1 MNRRDACRGLATF
14 PFALALSA
22 AAQPSAPLHVAWV
35 TTERKN
41 APSPNFDAFRRG
53 LRDLGYVEG
62 GNLVID
68 VWSGDGSAERVEM
81 LVGDVI
87 RSKPEIIVAG
97 GGLALF
103 ALLRTPV
110 GLPIV
115 FSISADPVE
124 AKIVESF
131 ARPGGNLTGV
141 SLFTLALV
149 GKRLELVKEIVPA
162 IRRVALIANPQH
174 PGEQKELVAAR
185 EAASKLDIAVRYF
198 PVSSEAELESALAD
212 IARARDDT
220 ILAFADGFTLSFA
233 PRIAQFSL
241 QHRIPAVDGWAPF
254 ARAGNLLIYGPV
266 IDDVYRRLAAYV
278 DKIHRGTKPSDLPIE
293 LPIKVELV
301 INLKTARAL
310 GIAIPQ
316 SVLLRAD
323 EVIE

>member
-1 MNRRDACRGLATF
+1 MNRRNACRALATF
-14 PFALALSA
+14 PFVLALST
-22 AAQPSAPLHVAWV
+22 AAQPVGPLRVAWV

-53 LRDLGYVEG
+53 LRDLGYTEG
-62 GNLVID
+62 GNLVIQ
-68 VWSGDGSAERVEM
+68 VWSGDGSAERVEL

-87 RSKPEIIVAG
+87 RSKPEIIVAA

-103 ALLRTPV
+103 ALLRARV

-131 ARPGGNLTGV
+131 ARPGGSLTGI

-149 GKRLELVKEIVPA
+149 GKRLELLKEVMPGIK
-162 IRRVALIANPQH
+162 RVALIANPQH

-185 EAASKLDIAVRYF
+185 EAASKLGIAVRYF
-198 PVSSEAELESALAD
+198 PVSSEPELESALAD
-212 IARARDDT
+212 IARARDDA

-233 PRIAQFSL
+233 SRIAQFSL

-254 ARAGNLLIYGPV
+254 AREGNLLIYGPV

-278 DKIHRGTKPSDLPIE
+278 DKIHKGAKPSDLPIE
-293 LPIKVELV
+293 LPTKVQLV
-301 INLKTARAL
+301 INLRTASAL
-310 GIAIPQ
+310 GLTIPQ
-316 SVLLRAD
+316 SLLLRAD
-323 EVIE
+323 DVIQ

>member
-1 MNRRDACRGLATF
+1 MNRRDACRGLVAF

-22 AAQPSAPLHVAWV
+22 DAQPARPLRVAWV
-35 TTERKN
+35 TTERKK

-68 VWSGDGSAERVEM
+68 VWSGDGSAERIEE

-87 RSKPEIIVAG
+87 RSGAGIVVAA

-103 ALLRTPV
+103 ALLRRPI

-131 ARPGGNLTGV
+131 ARPGGNLTGI

-149 GKRLELVKEIVPA
+149 GKRLELVKEIIPA

-185 EAASKLDIAVRYF
+185 EAASKLGLAVRYF
-198 PVSSEAELESALAD
+198 PVSSEPALESALAD
-212 IARARDDT
+212 IARARDDA

-278 DKIHRGTKPSDLPIE
+278 DKIHKGAKPSDLPIE
-293 LPIKVELV
+293 LPTKVELV
-301 INLKTARAL
+301 INLRTAEVL
-310 GIAIPQ
+310 GLTIPQ

-323 EVIE
+323 EVIQ

>member
-1 MNRRDACRGLATF
+1 MNRRSACRALAAF
-14 PFALALSA
+14 PFALTVPA
-22 AAQPSAPLHVAWV
+22 AAQPVGPLHVAWV

-41 APSPNFDAFRRG
+41 APSANFDAFRRG
-53 LRDLGYVEG
+53 LREFGYTEG

-87 RSKPEIIVAG
+87 RSKPEIIVAA

-103 ALLRTPV
+103 ALLRVPV

-124 AKIVESF
+124 AKIVKSF
-131 ARPGGNLTGV
+131 ARPGGSLTGI

-149 GKRLELVKEIVPA
+149 GKRLELLKEIVPA
-162 IRRVALIANPQH
+162 IKRVSLIANPQH
-174 PGEQKELVAAR
+174 PGEQKELAAAR
-185 EAASKLDIAVRYF
+185 EAASKLGIAVRYF
-198 PVSSEAELESALAD
+198 PVSSERELESALVD
-212 IARARDDT
+212 IARARDDA

-254 ARAGNLLIYGPV
+254 AREGNLLIYGPV
-266 IDDVYRRLAAYV
+266 IDDVYRRLATYV
-278 DKIHRGTKPSDLPIE
+278 DKLHKGAKPSDLPIE
-293 LPIKVELV
+293 LPTKVELV
-301 INLKTARAL
+301 INLKTAKSL
-310 GIAIPQ
+310 GLTIPQ
-316 SVLLRAD
+316 SVLVRAE
-323 EVIE
+323 EVIQ